1 MIQANLTRP
10 SPIQANLMRPS
21 PLQTPAP
28 TKPRRVQDMRDEEWQ
43 KFIVHQIELLRQD
56 FAQSLRSISANLVP
70 DRDAPGIFCFRYVG
84 VVNSALKIKEESGKI
99 FGWIIYNNAASLR
112 VVRLYDMANQPAIG
126 SATEIVLTIPL
137 LNGAPPDKFISPY
150 GVKFQSGLW
159 IAATTGLA
167 DSDAGAPAATDVV
180 VNILYR

>member
-1 MIQANLTRP
+1 MIQANLT
-10 SPIQANLMRPS
+10 RPS

-84 VVNSALKIKEESGKI
+84 VVNRALKIKEESGKI
-99 FGWIIYNNAASLR
+99 FVWIMYNNAASLR
-112 VVRLYDMANQPAIG
+112 VVWLYDMANQPAIG
-126 SATEIVLTIPL
+126 SA
-137 LNGAPPDKFISPY
+137 N
-150 GVKFQSGLW
+150 
-159 IAATTGLA
+159 
-167 DSDAGAPAATDVV
+167 
-180 VNILYR
+180 